1 MVFLIS
7 GGEDR
12 ASERLADVTEATQLA
27 NHDSNDLK
35 EPRLGFSLPVAFIPL
50 QPDYLPMVRCC
61 SEGLGLINKS

>member
-27 NHDSNDLK
+27 NHDSNDLE
-35 EPRLGFSLPVAFIPL
+35 EPRLRLSLPVAFIAL
-50 QPDYLPMVRCC
+50 QPDYLPW
-61 SEGLGLINKS
+61 